1 MPQDRVVR
9 LESASIDAKH
19 LERQRAALRK
29 NLKTK
34 LKRGLKSLVNDSLS
48 PLTPVFRRVRLD

>member
-1 MPQDRVVR
+1 M
-9 LESASIDAKH
+9 DAKH

-34 LKRGLKSLVNDSLS
+34 LKRGLKSLVNDWLKPFDTGFS
-48 PLTPVFRRVRLD
+48 PCSA